1 MGQPSRTMSFS
12 NLSVLV
18 SSFDGFSACWAP
30 FCHGIARYW
39 PDAPP
44 IRLLTN
50 FANFENGQV
59 SSLPV
64 GDDKGWSDN
73 IRVALQSVETTF
85 VLYLQEDYWLQSPV
99 DNAQLEH
106 YLQLMGQHGAHYL
119 RLTPSPPPD
128 SPSSFEPNIGLLA
141 TEAEY
146 RTSLQAA
153 IWRTETLRQLLAAGE
168 SAWDFEL
175 IGTPR
180 SRGYDGFWSVEPG
193 QGKGLDYLNSAVVQG
208 RWTRGAFEWAAREKF
223 PVEWGKR
230 QRETWWHEFLRSGEA
245 GRLAGIA
252 AHKVN
257 YILRPQRILK
267 KLSYRRPTP

>member
-1 MGQPSRTMSFS
+1 MSFP

-30 FCHGIARYW
+30 FCHGITRYW

-44 IRLLTN
+44 IHLLTN
-50 FANFENGQV
+50 FVTFKNGQV
-59 SSLPV
+59 TSLPV
-64 GDDKGWSDN
+64 GPDQGWSDN
-73 IRVALQSVETTF
+73 LRFALESIDTPF
-85 VLYLQEDYWLQSPV
+85 MLYLQEDYWLQSPV
-99 DNAQLEH
+99 DSAQLER
-106 YLQLMGQHGAHYL
+106 YIGLMEQHGANYL

-128 SPSSFEPNIGLLA
+128 APLAFEPNIGLIA
-141 TEAEY
+141 PEAEY

-153 IWRTETLRQLLAAGE
+153 LWRTDTLRELLKAGE

-180 SRGYDGFWSVEPG
+180 SRHYEGFWSVQPG
-193 QGKGLDYLNSAVVQG
+193 EGKGLDYLNSAIVQG
-208 RWTRGAFEWAAREKF
+208 RWTRPAFEWSRRENF
-223 PVEWGKR
+223 PVEWDRR
-230 QRETWWHEFLRSGEA
+230 QRETWWHDFLRSGEA

-257 YILRPQRILK
+257 YILRPKRILK
-267 KLSYRRPTP
+267 KLEERKAGR